1 MLQIILTLVI
11 FVVLIIP
18 IGRYG
23 MFHIATGQ
31 HTFCDPVFNRI
42 DNGNLPHLRH
52 QSE

>member
-11 FVVLIIP
+11 FVLLIIP
-18 IGRYG
+18 IGRY

-31 HTFCDPVFNRI
+31 HTFCDPVFNQW
-42 DNGNLPHLRH
+42 NLPHLRY